1 MSLPSHGGNVLKIA
15 RSQGRSINRVLDF
28 SASINPLGLSPT
40 VRRAIQQ
47 AISLAVHYP
56 EIDAQPLQQQLAKI
70 HKIPEACLVI
80 GNGSAELISVIPRA
94 LGTRHGLVIGPTFME
109 FERALTLAEAHC
121 TYVHA
126 TPDAGYA
133 PPIEAVCAMLNWQAG
148 TKRDKNS
155 GSAVPV
161 DTVFLCHPNS
171 PTGQVISRIQCDR
184 LLTSVQKAGA
194 RIIVDEAFID
204 YCASRSVLKHV
215 DKFKGLFVL
224 RSFTKFFAI
233 PGLRI
238 GYLGGPASE
247 VSAIRSLLPPWS
259 VNILASAAAEAAFQD
274 KEYQRQSVMFMNLE
288 RKRFRAC
295 LQHIPHVQRVYP
307 SSANFLLVQLPV
319 HCQVSLLVHELCEQG
334 LLIRDCENFA
344 GINVPTIRLAVRR
357 PKENDR
363 LLKALKRGL
372 LKWS

>member
-1 MSLPSHGGNVLKIA
+1 MSLPSHGGNVHKIA
-15 RSQGRSINRVLDF
+15 RSQGRPSNRVLDF

-47 AISLAVHYP
+47 AIALAVHYP
-56 EIDAQPLQQQLAKI
+56 EIDVLPLQQQLAKI

-80 GNGSAELISVIPRA
+80 GNGSAELISVLPRA

-126 TPDAGYA
+126 TPNAGYA
-133 PPIEAVCAMLNWQAG
+133 PPIDAVCMMLNRQAK
-148 TKRDKNS
+148 TKRNKNS
-155 GSAVPV
+155 DNTVPV
-161 DTVFLCHPNS
+161 DTVFFCHPNS
-171 PTGQVISRIQCDR
+171 PTGQVISRAEFRR
-184 LLTSVQKAGA
+184 LLNSVQKAGA

-215 DKFKGLFVL
+215 RTFKGLFVL

-238 GYLGGPASE
+238 GYLGGP
-247 VSAIRSLLPPWS
+247 VSAVNTIRSLLPPWS
-259 VNILASAAAEAAFQD
+259 VNTLASAAAEAALKD
-274 KEYQRQSVMFMNLE
+274 KGYQRQSVTFMNLE

-295 LQHIPHVQRVYP
+295 LQHIPHVQRVYS
-307 SSANFLLVQLPV
+307 SSANFLLVQLTAP
-319 HCQVSLLVHELCEQG
+319 CQVSLLVQELCEQG

-344 GINVPTIRLAVRR
+344 GIDVPTIRLAVRR
-357 PKENDR
+357 PQENDR